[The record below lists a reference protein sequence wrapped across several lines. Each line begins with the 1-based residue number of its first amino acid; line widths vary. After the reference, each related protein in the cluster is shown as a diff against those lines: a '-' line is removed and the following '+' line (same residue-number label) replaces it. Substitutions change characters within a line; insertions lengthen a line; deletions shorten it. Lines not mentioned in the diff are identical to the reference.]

1 MKDIS
6 MQVKINDKIGLVRTN
21 CNEEH
26 LNNIFDTKTLYTG
39 LHFNYNNEDIVIIMS
54 LKEVGDTHFI
64 LYTFKEDK
72 EQVVYAGG
80 FPKDI
85 IKDASNKHQE
95 QILKSYKENCAPY
108 LFNYAKDG
116 CLKDYPGSK
125 CNTEDC
131 SICPY
136 IRVREQIEFDIE
148 HGLVEIEKT
157 EEDNSSPETEF
168 EVEIVYMPD
177 PLLTKMLEK
186 YNSN

>member
-1 MKDIS
+1 MPDD
-6 MQVKINDKIGLVRTN
+6 MDDG
-21 CNEEH
+21 
-26 LNNIFDTKTLYTG
+26 
-39 LHFNYNNEDIVIIMS
+39 S
-54 LKEVGDTHFI
+54 LLEI
-64 LYTFKEDK
+64 QRRQL
-72 EQVVYAGG
+72 A
-80 FPKDI
+80 
-85 IKDASNKHQE
+85 
-95 QILKSYKENCAPY
+95 SYKENCAPY